1 MGVIATG
8 RPPASF
14 RILKVLAQKRADAHL
29 NMTASMA
36 KSNSESAFDERTWL
50 SLLVKLRF
58 LIVTFLLGIELAVT
72 RVTPNNTP
80 IRQFVSLIVLWY
92 TLALF
97 FLILNTVW
105 EDVWLQSRLQV
116 LCDLGMTTAV
126 VYVTGGIDTPFTG
139 LYPLLIV
146 GSAMLLPR
154 AWAYLTA
161 ALSFISYGGVLE
173 LGYYEIIR
181 SYSISRP
188 DPKALQATILINL
201 FASGAIAYLASSLS
215 YKLRQVDV
223 ELQDTSGALESLQAV
238 HENII
243 HSMHGG
249 LITTD
254 LEGRI
259 TLLNAPGQRLLHRR
273 ADDVYGKPVT
283 ELFLD
288 PLPSNDSLPLSQEV
302 RSRTPGGA
310 EKIIGVTATKLTLPN
325 GKEVGYVY
333 TFADLTDIKRLERE
347 IRMRDRLTAV
357 GRMAGGIAHEIR
369 NPLSSIAG
377 SVKVL
382 SHVSTLTEDQQ
393 TLVDIV
399 IRESDRLNAI
409 ISDFLN
415 YTREKSYQFAETDLV
430 VLLNDTLTL
439 LENHPQSQGAEI
451 KIVRDIGE
459 TEAWSTIDGDKMK
472 QVFWNLSENAMRAM
486 PQGGTLTVR
495 LHGLDD
501 RWIIA
506 FADTGVGISA
516 HQAEKIFEPFQ
527 SHFEGGTGFGMAIVY
542 QIVQAHNARISVQS
556 APDEGAEFVIEIP
569 QPAAT
574 AAERAALPRRSTT
587 PMAESRKSSVAHG

>member
-1 MGVIATG
+1 M
-8 RPPASF
+8 P
-14 RILKVLAQKRADAHL
+14 
-29 NMTASMA
+29 
-36 KSNSESAFDERTWL
+36 
-50 SLLVKLRF
+50 
-58 LIVTFLLGIELAVT
+58 
-72 RVTPNNTP
+72 
-80 IRQFVSLIVLWY
+80 
-92 TLALF
+92 
-97 FLILNTVW
+97 
-105 EDVWLQSRLQV
+105 
-116 LCDLGMTTAV
+116 
-126 VYVTGGIDTPFTG
+126 
-139 LYPLLIV
+139 
-146 GSAMLLPR
+146 LPR
-154 AWAYLTA
+154 SCAFLGA
-161 ALSFISYGGVLE
+161 ALSFISFGGVLE
-173 LGYYEIIR
+173 LSYYEFIR
-181 SYSISRP
+181 SYSVSRP
-188 DPKALQATILINL
+188 DPKALQATIFIHL

-288 PLPSNDSLPLSQEV
+288 PLPSNESLPLSQEV
-302 RSRTPGGA
+302 RSLTPGGT
-310 EKIIGVTATKLTLPN
+310 EKVIGVTATKLTLPN
-325 GKEVGYVY
+325 GNEVGYVY
-333 TFADLTDIKRLERE
+333 TFADLTDIKRMERE

-382 SHVSTLTEDQQ
+382 SHVSKLTEEQQ
-393 TLVDIV
+393 ALVDIV

-439 LENHPQSQGAEI
+439 LGNHPKNNGAAVN
-451 KIVRDIGE
+451 IVRDFAV
-459 TEAWSTIDGDKMK
+459 TEAWSTVDGDKMK
-472 QVFWNLSENAMRAM
+472 QVFWNLSENALRAM
-486 PQGGTLTVR
+486 PEGGMLTVR

-501 RWIIA
+501 RWIIG
-506 FADTGVGISA
+506 FADTGFGISSQ
-516 HQAEKIFEPFQ
+516 QAEKIF
-527 SHFEGGTGFGMAIVY
+527 
-542 QIVQAHNARISVQS
+542 
-556 APDEGAEFVIEIP
+556 
-569 QPAAT
+569 
-574 AAERAALPRRSTT
+574 
-587 PMAESRKSSVAHG
+587 

>member
-1 MGVIATG
+1 
-8 RPPASF
+8 
-14 RILKVLAQKRADAHL
+14 
-29 NMTASMA
+29 MTSTMP

-50 SLLVKLRF
+50 GLLVKLRF
-58 LIVTFLLGIELAVT
+58 LIITFLLGIELAVT

-80 IRQFVSLIVLWY
+80 VRQFVSLIILWY

-97 FLILNTVW
+97 FLILNTIW
-105 EDVWLQSRLQV
+105 EEVWLQSRLQV
-116 LCDLGMTTAV
+116 LCDLAMTTAV

-139 LYPLLIV
+139 LYPLLIL

-154 AWAYLTA
+154 SWAYITA
-161 ALSFISYGGVLE
+161 GLAFISYGGVLE
-173 LGYYEIIR
+173 LCYYEIIR
-181 SYSISRP
+181 SYSVSRP
-188 DPKALQATILINL
+188 DPKSLQATIFINF

-254 LEGRI
+254 LEGRV
-259 TLLNAPGQRLLHRR
+259 TLLNAPGQRLLRRR
-273 ADDVYGKPVT
+273 ASDVYGTHVAD
-283 ELFLD
+283 LFLD
-288 PLPSNDSLPLSQEV
+288 PLPSDESLPNSREV
-302 RSRTPGGA
+302 RSLTPGGA
-310 EKIIGVTATKLTLPN
+310 EKIIGVTTTKLTLPS

-347 IRMRDRLTAV
+347 VRMRDRLTAV

-382 SHVSTLTEDQQ
+382 SHVSTLNEEQQ

-439 LENHPQSQGAEI
+439 LENHPQEQKAPV
-451 KIVRDIGE
+451 KIVRDFSLN
-459 TEAWSTIDGDKMK
+459 EAWSTIDGDKMK
-472 QVFWNLSENAMRAM
+472 QVFWNLSENALRAM
-486 PQGGTLTVR
+486 PEGGTLTVR

-501 RWIIA
+501 RWIIG
-506 FADTGVGISA
+506 FADTGFGISSQ
-516 HQAEKIFEPFQ
+516 QAEKIFEPFQ
-527 SHFEGGTGFGMAIVY
+527 SHFEGGTGFGLAIVY
-542 QIVQAHNARISVQS
+542 QIVQAHNARISLQS
-556 APDEGAEFVIEIP
+556 APEKGAEFVLEVP
-569 QPAAT
+569 KAAAT
-574 AAERAALPRRSTT
+574 AARLGASGRSAT
-587 PMAESRKSSVAHG
+587 PMANMRKSSVAHG

>member
-1 MGVIATG
+1 
-8 RPPASF
+8 
-14 RILKVLAQKRADAHL
+14 
-29 NMTASMA
+29 MTASMA
-36 KSNSESAFDERTWL
+36 KPNSESAFDERTWL
-50 SLLVKLRF
+50 GLLVKLRF
-58 LIVTFLLGIELAVT
+58 LVVTFLLGIELAVT
-72 RVTPNNTP
+72 KVTPNNTP
-80 IRQFVSLIVLWY
+80 VRQFVSLIVLWY

-105 EDVWLQSRLQV
+105 QEVWLQSRLQV
-116 LCDLGMTTAV
+116 LCDLAMTTAV

-161 ALSFISYGGVLE
+161 ALSFISFGSVLE
-173 LGYYEIIR
+173 LSYYEVIR

-188 DPKALQATILINL
+188 DPKALQATIFINL

-254 LEGRI
+254 LDGRI

-273 ADDVYGKPVT
+273 ASDVYGRPVT

-288 PLPSNDSLPLSQEV
+288 PLPSNESLPLSQEV
-302 RSRTPGGA
+302 RSLTPGGT

-325 GKEVGYVY
+325 GNEVGYVY
-333 TFADLTDIKRLERE
+333 TFADLTDIKRMERE

-382 SHVSTLTEDQQ
+382 SHVSKLTEEQQ
-393 TLVDIV
+393 ALVDIV

-439 LENHPQSQGAEI
+439 LGNHPKNNGAAV
-451 KIVRDIGE
+451 KIVRDFAV
-459 TEAWSTIDGDKMK
+459 TEAWSTVDGDKMK
-472 QVFWNLSENAMRAM
+472 QVFWNLSENALRAM
-486 PQGGTLTVR
+486 PEGGMLTVR

-501 RWIIA
+501 RWIIG
-506 FADTGVGISA
+506 FADTGFGISSQ
-516 HQAEKIFEPFQ
+516 QAEKIFEPFQ
-527 SHFEGGTGFGMAIVY
+527 SHFEGGTGFGLAIVY

-556 APDEGAEFVIEIP
+556 VPEKGADFVLEVP
-569 QPAAT
+569 KAAAT
-574 AAERAALPRRSTT
+574 AGERLAASSRSTS
-587 PMAESRKSSVAHG
+587 PVAQMRKSSVAHG

>member
-1 MGVIATG
+1 
-8 RPPASF
+8 
-14 RILKVLAQKRADAHL
+14 
-29 NMTASMA
+29 MTVSMA
-36 KSNSESAFDERTWL
+36 KPNSESAFDERTWL
-50 SLLVKLRF
+50 GLLVKLRF
-58 LIVTFLLGIELAVT
+58 LIVTFLLGIELAVN
-72 RVTPNNTP
+72 RVTSSNTP
-80 IRQFVSLIVLWY
+80 IRQFVSLIILWY

-105 EDVWLQSRLQV
+105 QEVWLQSRLQV
-116 LCDLGMTTAV
+116 LCDLAMTTAV

-173 LGYYEIIR
+173 LGFYEIIR

-188 DPKALQATILINL
+188 DPKALQATIFINL

-254 LEGRI
+254 LEGRV

-273 ADDVYGKPVT
+273 ASDVYGRPVA

-288 PLPSNDSLPLSQEV
+288 PLPSNESLPLSQEV
-302 RSRTPGGA
+302 RSLTPGGT
-310 EKIIGVTATKLTLPN
+310 EKVIGVTATKLTLPN
-325 GKEVGYVY
+325 GHEVGYVY
-333 TFADLTDIKRLERE
+333 TFADLTDIKRMERE

-382 SHVSTLTEDQQ
+382 SHVSKLTEEQQ
-393 TLVDIV
+393 ALVDIV

-439 LENHPQSQGAEI
+439 LGNHPKNNGAAI
-451 KIVRDIGE
+451 KIERDFGE
-459 TEAWSTIDGDKMK
+459 KEAWSTVDGDKMK
-472 QVFWNLSENAMRAM
+472 QVFWNLSENALRAM
-486 PQGGTLTVR
+486 PEGGTLTVR

-501 RWIIA
+501 RWIIG
-506 FADTGVGISA
+506 FADTGFGISS
-516 HQAEKIFEPFQ
+516 QQTEKIFEPFQ
-527 SHFEGGTGFGMAIVY
+527 SHFEGGTGFGLAIVY

-556 APDEGAEFVIEIP
+556 APDKGAEFVLEVP
-569 QPAAT
+569 KATAT
-574 AAERAALPRRSTT
+574 AAQRLSASSRSAT
-587 PMAESRKSSVAHG
+587 PVAQMRKSSVAHG

>member
-1 MGVIATG
+1 M
-8 RPPASF
+8 PKP
-14 RILKVLAQKRADAHL
+14 
-29 NMTASMA
+29 
-36 KSNSESAFDERTWL
+36 NSESAFDERTWL
-50 SLLVKLRF
+50 GLLVKLRF
-58 LIVTFLLGIELAVT
+58 LVVTFLLGIELAVT

-80 IRQFVSLIVLWY
+80 VRQFVSLIVLWY

-105 EDVWLQSRLQV
+105 QEVWLQSRLQV
-116 LCDLGMTTAV
+116 LCDLAMTTAV

-161 ALSFISYGGVLE
+161 ALSFISFGTVLE
-173 LGYYEIIR
+173 LCYYDVIR
-181 SYSISRP
+181 SYSITRP
-188 DPKALQATILINL
+188 DPKALQATIFINL

-254 LEGRI
+254 LDGRI

-273 ADDVYGKPVT
+273 ASDVYGRPVT

-288 PLPSNDSLPLSQEV
+288 PLPSNDLLPLSQEV
-302 RSRTPGGA
+302 RSLTPGGT

-325 GKEVGYVY
+325 GNEVGYVY

-382 SHVSTLTEDQQ
+382 SHVSKLTEEQQ
-393 TLVDIV
+393 ALVDIV

-430 VLLNDTLTL
+430 LLLNDTLTL
-439 LENHPQSQGAEI
+439 LGNHPKNNGAAI
-451 KIVRDIGE
+451 KIVRDFGV
-459 TEAWSTIDGDKMK
+459 TEAWSTVDGDKMK
-472 QVFWNLSENAMRAM
+472 QVFWNLSENALRAM
-486 PQGGTLTVR
+486 PEGGTLTVR

-501 RWIIA
+501 RWIVG
-506 FADTGVGISA
+506 FADTGFGISSQ
-516 HQAEKIFEPFQ
+516 QAEKIFEPFQ
-527 SHFEGGTGFGMAIVY
+527 SHFEGGTGFGLAIVY
-542 QIVQAHNARISVQS
+542 QIVQAHNARISVHS
-556 APDEGAEFVIEIP
+556 APEKGAEFVVEVP
-569 QPAAT
+569 KAAAT
-574 AAERAALPRRSTT
+574 PAQRSAASSRSTT
-587 PMAESRKSSVAHG
+587 PVPGMRKSSVAHG

>member
-1 MGVIATG
+1 M
-8 RPPASF
+8 PKP
-14 RILKVLAQKRADAHL
+14 
-29 NMTASMA
+29 
-36 KSNSESAFDERTWL
+36 NSESAFDERTWL
-50 SLLVKLRF
+50 GLLVKLRF
-58 LIVTFLLGIELAVT
+58 LVVTFLLGIELAVT

-80 IRQFVSLIVLWY
+80 VRQFVSLIVLWY

-105 EDVWLQSRLQV
+105 QEVWLQSRLQV
-116 LCDLGMTTAV
+116 LCDLAMTTAV

-161 ALSFISYGGVLE
+161 ALSFISFGTVLE
-173 LGYYEIIR
+173 LCYYDVIR
-181 SYSISRP
+181 SYSITRP
-188 DPKALQATILINL
+188 DPKALQATIFINL

-254 LEGRI
+254 LDGRI

-273 ADDVYGKPVT
+273 ASDVYGRPVT

-288 PLPSNDSLPLSQEV
+288 PLPSNDLLPLSQEV
-302 RSRTPGGA
+302 RSLTPGGT

-325 GKEVGYVY
+325 GNEVGYVY

-382 SHVSTLTEDQQ
+382 SHVSKLTEEQQ
-393 TLVDIV
+393 AMVDIV

-430 VLLNDTLTL
+430 LLLNDTLTL
-439 LENHPQSQGAEI
+439 LGNHPKNNGAAI
-451 KIVRDIGE
+451 KIVRDFGV
-459 TEAWSTIDGDKMK
+459 TEAWSTVDGDKMK
-472 QVFWNLSENAMRAM
+472 QVFWNLSENALRAM
-486 PQGGTLTVR
+486 PEGGTLTVR

-501 RWIIA
+501 RWIVG
-506 FADTGVGISA
+506 FADTGFGISSQ
-516 HQAEKIFEPFQ
+516 QAEKIFEPFQ
-527 SHFEGGTGFGMAIVY
+527 SHFEGGTGFGLAIVY
-542 QIVQAHNARISVQS
+542 QIVQAHNARISVHS
-556 APDEGAEFVIEIP
+556 APEKGAEFVVEVP
-569 QPAAT
+569 KAAAT
-574 AAERAALPRRSTT
+574 PAQRSAASSRSTT
-587 PMAESRKSSVAHG
+587 PVPGMRKSSVAHG

>member
-1 MGVIATG
+1 
-8 RPPASF
+8 
-14 RILKVLAQKRADAHL
+14 
-29 NMTASMA
+29 MTVSMA
-36 KSNSESAFDERTWL
+36 KPNSESAFDERTWL
-50 SLLVKLRF
+50 GLLVKLRF

-80 IRQFVSLIVLWY
+80 VRQFVSLIVLWY

-105 EDVWLQSRLQV
+105 QEVWLQARLQV
-116 LCDLGMTTAV
+116 LCDLAMTTAV

-154 AWAYLTA
+154 TWAYLTA
-161 ALSFISYGGVLE
+161 ALSFISFGTVLE
-173 LGYYEIIR
+173 LCYYDVIR
-181 SYSISRP
+181 SYSITRP
-188 DPKALQATILINL
+188 DPKALQATIFINL

-254 LEGRI
+254 LDGRI

-273 ADDVYGKPVT
+273 ASDVYGRPVT

-288 PLPSNDSLPLSQEV
+288 PLPSNESLPLSQEV
-302 RSRTPGGA
+302 RSLTPGGT

-325 GKEVGYVY
+325 GNEVGYVY
-333 TFADLTDIKRLERE
+333 TFADLTDIKRMERE

-382 SHVSTLTEDQQ
+382 SHVSKLTEEQQ
-393 TLVDIV
+393 ALVDIV

-439 LENHPQSQGAEI
+439 LGNHPKHNGAGI
-451 KIVRDIGE
+451 NIVRDFGV
-459 TEAWSTIDGDKMK
+459 TEAWSTVDGDKMK
-472 QVFWNLSENAMRAM
+472 QVFWNLSENALRAM
-486 PQGGTLTVR
+486 PEGGMLTVR

-501 RWIIA
+501 RWIIG
-506 FADTGVGISA
+506 FADTGFGISSQ
-516 HQAEKIFEPFQ
+516 QAEKIFEPFQ
-527 SHFEGGTGFGMAIVY
+527 SHFEGGTGFGLAIVY

-556 APDEGAEFVIEIP
+556 APDKGAEFVLEVP
-569 QPAAT
+569 KAAGT
-574 AAERAALPRRSTT
+574 VPERVAASGRSAS
-587 PMAESRKSSVAHG
+587 PVAQMRKSSVAHG

>member
-1 MGVIATG
+1 M
-8 RPPASF
+8 PKP
-14 RILKVLAQKRADAHL
+14 
-29 NMTASMA
+29 
-36 KSNSESAFDERTWL
+36 NSESAFDERTWL
-50 SLLVKLRF
+50 GLLVKLRF
-58 LIVTFLLGIELAVT
+58 LVVTFLLGIELAVT

-80 IRQFVSLIVLWY
+80 VRQFVSLIVLWY

-105 EDVWLQSRLQV
+105 QEVWLQSRLQV
-116 LCDLGMTTAV
+116 LCDLAMTTAV

-161 ALSFISYGGVLE
+161 ALSFISFGTVLE
-173 LGYYEIIR
+173 LCYYDVIR
-181 SYSISRP
+181 SYSITRP
-188 DPKALQATILINL
+188 DPKALQATIFINL

-254 LEGRI
+254 LDGRI

-273 ADDVYGKPVT
+273 ASDVYGRPVT

-288 PLPSNDSLPLSQEV
+288 PLPSNDLLPLSQEV
-302 RSRTPGGA
+302 RSLTPGGT

-325 GKEVGYVY
+325 GNEVGYVY

-382 SHVSTLTEDQQ
+382 SHVSKLTEEQQ
-393 TLVDIV
+393 ALVDIV

-430 VLLNDTLTL
+430 PLLNDTLTL
-439 LENHPQSQGAEI
+439 LGNHPKNNGAAI
-451 KIVRDIGE
+451 KIVRDFGVP
-459 TEAWSTIDGDKMK
+459 EAWSTVDGDKMK
-472 QVFWNLSENAMRAM
+472 QVFWNLSENALRAM
-486 PQGGTLTVR
+486 PEGGTLTVR

-501 RWIIA
+501 RWIVG
-506 FADTGVGISA
+506 FADTGFGISSQ
-516 HQAEKIFEPFQ
+516 QAEKIFEPFQ
-527 SHFEGGTGFGMAIVY
+527 SHFEGGTGFGLAIVY
-542 QIVQAHNARISVQS
+542 QIVQAHNARISVHS
-556 APDEGAEFVIEIP
+556 APEKGAEFVVEVP
-569 QPAAT
+569 KAAAT
-574 AAERAALPRRSTT
+574 PAQRSAASSRSTT
-587 PMAESRKSSVAHG
+587 PVPGMRKSSVAHG

>member
-1 MGVIATG
+1 M
-8 RPPASF
+8 PKP
-14 RILKVLAQKRADAHL
+14 
-29 NMTASMA
+29 
-36 KSNSESAFDERTWL
+36 NSESAFDERTWL
-50 SLLVKLRF
+50 GLLVKLRF
-58 LIVTFLLGIELAVT
+58 LVVTFLLGIELAVT

-80 IRQFVSLIVLWY
+80 VRQFVSLIVLWY

-105 EDVWLQSRLQV
+105 QEVWLQSRLQV
-116 LCDLGMTTAV
+116 LCDLAMTTAV

-161 ALSFISYGGVLE
+161 ALSFISFGTVLE
-173 LGYYEIIR
+173 LCYYDVIR
-181 SYSISRP
+181 SYSITRP
-188 DPKALQATILINL
+188 DPKALQATIFINL

-254 LEGRI
+254 LDGRI

-273 ADDVYGKPVT
+273 ASDVYGRPVT

-288 PLPSNDSLPLSQEV
+288 PLPSNDLLPLSQEV
-302 RSRTPGGA
+302 RSLTPGGT

-325 GKEVGYVY
+325 GNEVGYVY

-382 SHVSTLTEDQQ
+382 SHVSKLTEEQQ
-393 TLVDIV
+393 ALVDIV

-430 VLLNDTLTL
+430 LLLNDTLTL
-439 LENHPQSQGAEI
+439 LGNHPKNNGAAI
-451 KIVRDIGE
+451 KIVRDFGV
-459 TEAWSTIDGDKMK
+459 TEAWSTVDGDKMK
-472 QVFWNLSENAMRAM
+472 QVFWNLSENALRAM
-486 PQGGTLTVR
+486 PEGGTLTVR

-501 RWIIA
+501 RWIVG
-506 FADTGVGISA
+506 FADTGFGISSQ
-516 HQAEKIFEPFQ
+516 QAEKIFEPFQ
-527 SHFEGGTGFGMAIVY
+527 SHFEGGTGFGLAIVY
-542 QIVQAHNARISVQS
+542 QIVQAHNARISVHS
-556 APDEGAEFVIEIP
+556 APEKGAEFVVEVP
-569 QPAAT
+569 KAAAT
-574 AAERAALPRRSTT
+574 PAQRLAASSRSTT
-587 PMAESRKSSVAHG
+587 PVPGMRKSSVAHG

>member
-1 MGVIATG
+1 
-8 RPPASF
+8 
-14 RILKVLAQKRADAHL
+14 
-29 NMTASMA
+29 MA
-36 KSNSESAFDERTWL
+36 KPNSESAFDERTWL
-50 SLLVKLRF
+50 GLLVKLRF

-72 RVTPNNTP
+72 RVTANNIP

-116 LCDLGMTTAV
+116 LCDLAMTTAV

-161 ALSFISYGGVLE
+161 ALAFISYGGVLE

-254 LEGRI
+254 LDGRI

-273 ADDVYGKPVT
+273 ASDVYGKPVT

-288 PLPSNDSLPLSQEV
+288 SLPSNESLPLSQEV
-302 RSRTPGGA
+302 RSRTPSGA
-310 EKIIGVTATKLTLPN
+310 EKIIGVTATRLTLPN
-325 GKEVGYVY
+325 GKEVGFVY

-347 IRMRDRLTAV
+347 VRMRDRLTAV

-382 SHVSTLTEDQQ
+382 SHVSTLTEEQQ

-399 IRESDRLNAI
+399 IRESERLNAI

-439 LENHPQSQGAEI
+439 LENHPQNQGVEI
-451 KIVRDIGE
+451 KIVRDFGQS
-459 TEAWSTIDGDKMK
+459 EAWSTIDGDKMK

-486 PQGGTLTVR
+486 PNGGTLTVR

-501 RWIIA
+501 RWVIA
-506 FADTGVGISA
+506 FADTGVGINP

-527 SHFEGGTGFGMAIVY
+527 SHFEGGTGFGLAIVY

-556 APDEGAEFVIEIP
+556 SADKGAEFVIEIP
-569 QPAAT
+569 QSTAT
-574 AAERAALPRRSTT
+574 AAERNTMPRRSTT
-587 PMAESRKSSVAHG
+587 PLVERKSSVAHG

>member
-1 MGVIATG
+1 
-8 RPPASF
+8 
-14 RILKVLAQKRADAHL
+14 
-29 NMTASMA
+29 MTVSMA
-36 KSNSESAFDERTWL
+36 KPNSESAFDERTWL
-50 SLLVKLRF
+50 GLLVKLRF
-58 LIVTFLLGIELAVT
+58 LVVTFLLGIELAVT

-80 IRQFVSLIVLWY
+80 VRQFVSLIVLWY

-105 EDVWLQSRLQV
+105 QEVWLQSRLQV
-116 LCDLGMTTAV
+116 LCDLAMTTAV

-161 ALSFISYGGVLE
+161 ALSFISFGTVLE
-173 LGYYEIIR
+173 LCYYDVIR
-181 SYSISRP
+181 SYSINRP
-188 DPKALQATILINL
+188 DPKALQATIFINL

-254 LEGRI
+254 LDGRI

-273 ADDVYGKPVT
+273 ASDVYGRPVT

-288 PLPSNDSLPLSQEV
+288 PLPSHESLPLSQEV
-302 RSRTPGGA
+302 RSLTPGGT

-325 GKEVGYVY
+325 GNEVGYVY
-333 TFADLTDIKRLERE
+333 TFADLTDIKRMERE

-382 SHVSTLTEDQQ
+382 SHVSKLTEEQQ
-393 TLVDIV
+393 ALVDIV

-415 YTREKSYQFAETDLV
+415 YTREKSYQFADTDLV
-430 VLLNDTLTL
+430 LLLNDTLTL
-439 LENHPQSQGAEI
+439 LGNHPKNNGASI
-451 KIVRDIGE
+451 KIVRDFGV
-459 TEAWSTIDGDKMK
+459 TEAWSTVDGDKMK
-472 QVFWNLSENAMRAM
+472 QVFWNLSENALRAM
-486 PQGGTLTVR
+486 PEGGTLSVR

-501 RWIIA
+501 RWIVG
-506 FADTGVGISA
+506 FADTGFGISA
-516 HQAEKIFEPFQ
+516 QQAEKIFEPFQ
-527 SHFEGGTGFGMAIVY
+527 SHFEGGTGFGLAIVY

-556 APDEGAEFVIEIP
+556 APEKGAEFVVEVP
-569 QPAAT
+569 KAAAT
-574 AAERAALPRRSTT
+574 PTQRLAASSRSTT
-587 PMAESRKSSVAHG
+587 PLPGMRKSSVAHG

>member
-1 MGVIATG
+1 MTSTFSK
-8 RPPASF
+8 PAE
-14 RILKVLAQKRADAHL
+14 RAF
-29 NMTASMA
+29 N
-36 KSNSESAFDERTWL
+36 ERTWL
-50 SLLVKLRF
+50 GLLVRLRF
-58 LIVTFLLGIELAVT
+58 LIITFLLGIELAVS
-72 RVTPNNTP
+72 RLTPTNLP
-80 IRQFVSLIVLWY
+80 VRQFVTLIVLWY
-92 TLALF
+92 TLAVF
-97 FLILNTVW
+97 FLILDTVW
-105 EDVWLQSRLQV
+105 QDTRLQSRVQV
-116 LCDLGMTTAV
+116 LCDLGMATAV
-126 VYVTGGIDTPFTG
+126 VYVTGGIDTPFNG

-154 AWAYLTA
+154 SWAYLTA
-161 ALSFISYGGVLE
+161 GLSFILFGGVLE
-173 LGYYEIIR
+173 LSYYEVIR

-188 DPKALQATILINL
+188 DPKALQATIFIYL

-223 ELQDTSGALESLQAV
+223 ELQDTSGLLENLQAV

-254 LEGRI
+254 LQGRI
-259 TLLNAPGQRLLHRR
+259 TLLNAPGQALLRRR
-273 ADDVYGKPVT
+273 ASDVYGTLVSD
-283 ELFLD
+283 LFLD
-288 PLPSNDSLPLSQEV
+288 PLPSNESLPLSREV
-302 RSRTPGGA
+302 RSLTPGGG
-310 EKIIGVTATKLTLPN
+310 EKIIGVTATQLVLSE
-325 GKEVGYVY
+325 GVEVGYVY

-347 IRMRDRLTAV
+347 VRMRDRLTAV

-382 SHVSTLTEDQQ
+382 SHISTLTEEQQ

-430 VLLNDTLTL
+430 ALLNDTLTL
-439 LENHPQSQGAEI
+439 LANHPQNQGTDI
-451 KIVRDIGE
+451 KIVRDFGE
-459 TEAWSTIDGDKMK
+459 TEAWSTVDGDKMK

-486 PQGGTLTVR
+486 PHGGTLTVR

-501 RWIIA
+501 RWIVG
-506 FADTGVGISA
+506 FADTGVGISP
-516 HQAEKIFEPFQ
+516 HHAEKIFEPFQ
-527 SHFEGGTGFGMAIVY
+527 SHFEGCTGFGLAIVY

-556 APDEGAEFVIEIP
+556 APEKGAEFVLEIP
-569 QPAAT
+569 KAT
-574 AAERAALPRRSTT
+574 AAAAQRVVAPSRSTS
-587 PMAESRKSSVAHG
+587 PVADRKSSVAHG

>member
-1 MGVIATG
+1 M
-8 RPPASF
+8 PKP
-14 RILKVLAQKRADAHL
+14 
-29 NMTASMA
+29 
-36 KSNSESAFDERTWL
+36 NSESAFDERTWL
-50 SLLVKLRF
+50 GLLVKLRF
-58 LIVTFLLGIELAVT
+58 LVVTFLLGIELAVT

-80 IRQFVSLIVLWY
+80 VRQFVSLIVLWY

-105 EDVWLQSRLQV
+105 QEVWLQSRLQV
-116 LCDLGMTTAV
+116 LCDLAMTTAV

-161 ALSFISYGGVLE
+161 ALSFISFGTVLE
-173 LGYYEIIR
+173 LCYYDVIR
-181 SYSISRP
+181 SYSITRP
-188 DPKALQATILINL
+188 DPKALQATIFINL

-254 LEGRI
+254 LDGRI

-273 ADDVYGKPVT
+273 ASDVYGRPVT

-288 PLPSNDSLPLSQEV
+288 PLPSNDLLPLSQEV
-302 RSRTPGGA
+302 RSLTPGGT

-325 GKEVGYVY
+325 GNEVGYVY

-382 SHVSTLTEDQQ
+382 SHVSKLTEEQQ
-393 TLVDIV
+393 ALVDIV

-430 VLLNDTLTL
+430 LLLNDTLTL
-439 LENHPQSQGAEI
+439 LGNHPKNNGAAI
-451 KIVRDIGE
+451 KIVRDFGV
-459 TEAWSTIDGDKMK
+459 TEAWSTVDGDKMK
-472 QVFWNLSENAMRAM
+472 QVFWNLSENALRAM
-486 PQGGTLTVR
+486 PEGGTLTVR

-501 RWIIA
+501 RWIVG
-506 FADTGVGISA
+506 FADTGFGISSQ
-516 HQAEKIFEPFQ
+516 QAEKIFEPFQ
-527 SHFEGGTGFGMAIVY
+527 SHFEGGTGFGLAIVY

-556 APDEGAEFVIEIP
+556 APEKGAEFVVEVP
-569 QPAAT
+569 KASATPAQRS
-574 AAERAALPRRSTT
+574 AASGRSTT
-587 PMAESRKSSVAHG
+587 PVPGMRKSSVAHG

>member
-1 MGVIATG
+1 
-8 RPPASF
+8 
-14 RILKVLAQKRADAHL
+14 
-29 NMTASMA
+29 MTATTA
-36 KSNSESAFDERTWL
+36 KPTSENTFDERTWL
-50 SLLVKLRF
+50 GLLVKLRF

-72 RVTPNNTP
+72 RLTPNNTP
-80 IRQFVSLIVLWY
+80 VRQFVSLIVLWY

-105 EDVWLQSRLQV
+105 EEVWLQSRLQV
-116 LCDLGMTTAV
+116 LCDLAMTTAV

-154 AWAYLTA
+154 GWAFITA
-161 ALSFISYGGVLE
+161 ALCFISYGSVLE
-173 LGYYEIIR
+173 FTYFDIIH
-181 SYSISRP
+181 SYSITRP
-188 DPKALQATILINL
+188 DPKALQATIFINL
-201 FASGAIAYLASSLS
+201 FASAAIAYLASSLS

-223 ELQDTSGALESLQAV
+223 ELQDTSGQLEDLQAV

-259 TLLNAPGQRLLHRR
+259 TLLNAPGQRLLKRR
-273 ADDVYGKPVT
+273 ASDVYGSHVS

-288 PLPSNDSLPLSQEV
+288 PLPSDATLPDSCEV
-302 RSRTPGGA
+302 RSLTPGGA
-310 EKIIGVTATKLTLPN
+310 EKIIGVTATKLTLGS

-347 IRMRDRLTAV
+347 VRMRDRLTAV

-382 SHVSTLTEDQQ
+382 SHVSTLSEEQQ
-393 TLVDIV
+393 ALVDIV
-399 IRESDRLNAI
+399 IRESDRLNSI
-409 ISDFLN
+409 ISDFLS
-415 YTREKSYQFAETDLV
+415 YTREKSYQFSDTDLV
-430 VLLNDTLTL
+430 TLLSDTLTL
-439 LENHPQSQGAEI
+439 LENHPKNQRGAI
-451 KIVRDIGE
+451 KIVRDFAE
-459 TEAWSTIDGDKMK
+459 KEAWSTVDGDKMK

-486 PQGGTLTVR
+486 PDGGTLTVR

-501 RWIIA
+501 RWVVA
-506 FADTGVGISA
+506 FADTGFGLSP
-516 HQAEKIFEPFQ
+516 QQSEKIFEPFQ
-527 SHFEGGTGFGMAIVY
+527 SHFEGGTGFGLAIVY
-542 QIVQAHNARISVQS
+542 QIVQAHNARISVHS
-556 APDEGAEFVIEIP
+556 APNEGAEFVLEIP
-569 QPAAT
+569 KSAAT
-574 AAERAALPRRSTT
+574 ARPMPATARSTASVT
-587 PMAESRKSSVAHG
+587 EIRKSVAHG

>member
-1 MGVIATG
+1 MTSTFSK
-8 RPPASF
+8 PME
-14 RILKVLAQKRADAHL
+14 RAF
-29 NMTASMA
+29 N
-36 KSNSESAFDERTWL
+36 ERTWL
-50 SLLVKLRF
+50 GLLVRLRF
-58 LIVTFLLGIELAVT
+58 LIITFLLGIELAVS
-72 RVTPNNTP
+72 RLTPTNVP
-80 IRQFVSLIVLWY
+80 VRQFVTLIILWY
-92 TLALF
+92 TLAVF
-97 FLILNTVW
+97 FLILDTVW
-105 EDVWLQSRLQV
+105 QDTRLQSRVQV
-116 LCDLGMTTAV
+116 LCDLGMATAV
-126 VYVTGGIDTPFTG
+126 VYVTGGIDTPFNG

-154 AWAYLTA
+154 TWAYLTA
-161 ALSFISYGGVLE
+161 GLSFILFGGILE
-173 LGYYEIIR
+173 LSYYDVIR
-181 SYSISRP
+181 SYSVSRP
-188 DPKALQATILINL
+188 DPKALQATIFIYL

-223 ELQDTSGALESLQAV
+223 ELQDTSGQLENLQAV

-254 LEGRI
+254 LDGRI

-273 ADDVYGKPVT
+273 ASDVYGRPVT

-288 PLPSNDSLPLSQEV
+288 PLPSNESLPLSQEV
-302 RSRTPGGA
+302 RSLTPGGT

-325 GKEVGYVY
+325 GNEVGYVY
-333 TFADLTDIKRLERE
+333 TFADLTDIKRMERE

-382 SHVSTLTEDQQ
+382 SHVSKLTDEQQ
-393 TLVDIV
+393 ALVDIV

-430 VLLNDTLTL
+430 VLLRDTLTL
-439 LENHPQSQGAEI
+439 LENHPKNNGAQVN
-451 KIVRDIGE
+451 IVRDFG
-459 TEAWSTIDGDKMK
+459 TEEARATVDGDKMK

-486 PQGGTLTVR
+486 PHGGTLTVR
-495 LHGLDD
+495 LQGLDH

-506 FADTGVGISA
+506 FTDTGVGISP

-527 SHFEGGTGFGMAIVY
+527 SHFVGGTGFGMAIVY

-556 APDEGAEFVIEIP
+556 APDKGAEFVIEIP
-569 QPAAT
+569 QSAGT
-574 AAERAALPRRSTT
+574 SAERTALPRRSAT
-587 PMAESRKSSVAHG
+587 PLADSRKSSVAHG

>member
-1 MGVIATG
+1 
-8 RPPASF
+8 
-14 RILKVLAQKRADAHL
+14 
-29 NMTASMA
+29 
-36 KSNSESAFDERTWL
+36 
-50 SLLVKLRF
+50 
-58 LIVTFLLGIELAVT
+58 
-72 RVTPNNTP
+72 
-80 IRQFVSLIVLWY
+80 
-92 TLALF
+92 
-97 FLILNTVW
+97 
-105 EDVWLQSRLQV
+105 
-116 LCDLGMTTAV
+116 
-126 VYVTGGIDTPFTG
+126 
-139 LYPLLIV
+139 
-146 GSAMLLPR
+146 
-154 AWAYLTA
+154 
-161 ALSFISYGGVLE
+161 
-173 LGYYEIIR
+173 
-181 SYSISRP
+181 
-188 DPKALQATILINL
+188 
-201 FASGAIAYLASSLS
+201 
-215 YKLRQVDV
+215 
-223 ELQDTSGALESLQAV
+223 LQDTSGALENLQAI

-542 QIVQAHNARISVQS
+542 QIV
-556 APDEGAEFVIEIP
+556 
-569 QPAAT
+569 
-574 AAERAALPRRSTT
+574 
-587 PMAESRKSSVAHG
+587 